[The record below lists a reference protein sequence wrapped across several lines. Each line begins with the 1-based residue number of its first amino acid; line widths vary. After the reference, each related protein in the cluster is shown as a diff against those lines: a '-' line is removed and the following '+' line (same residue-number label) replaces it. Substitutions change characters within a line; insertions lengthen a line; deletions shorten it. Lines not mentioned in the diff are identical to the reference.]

1 MSLHLTIEEFEV
13 VGERVKN
20 GVTVAFEHIEKLFD
34 EVVFH
39 RATLADDPTPVDT
52 FLRWFSSR
60 PLDEQSSMAAFLTQA
75 MAPMVKPVEIPA
87 APPQPVDQLAPA
99 APNDEA
105 PATVEGADEAPAEAV
120 AETVSDTT
128 DEPPVA

>member
-1 MSLHLTIEEFEV
+1 MSLHLTIEEFEA

-52 FLRWFSSR
+52 FLRWFSTR
-60 PLDEQSSMAAFLTQA
+60 PLDEQSNMAAFLTKA

-87 APPQPVDQLAPA
+87 APAQPVD
-99 APNDEA
+99 E
-105 PATVEGADEAPAEAV
+105 PATAVADEAPPAV
-120 AETVSDTT
+120 ADVTE
-128 DEPPVA
+128 PVAEPTEETPVEHPVA